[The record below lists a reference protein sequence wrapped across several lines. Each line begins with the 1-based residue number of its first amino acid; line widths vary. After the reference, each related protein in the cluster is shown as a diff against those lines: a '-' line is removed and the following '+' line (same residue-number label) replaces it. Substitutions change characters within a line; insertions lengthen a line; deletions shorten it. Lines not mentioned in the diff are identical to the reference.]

1 MTFNV
6 QTLTSSIEKSG
17 VAKASHFEVQCT
29 APSPVSEMERDMMY
43 RAEAAEIPGRSLATI
58 EHKFGNMGPV
68 TKVPYSQVFTDMT
81 VTFLLS
87 EDLREKQYFEIW
99 QELMYNTGAF
109 ETGSATGMSKFKPK
123 YFDQYTGSVTIRQY
137 GASGVLRTIVTL
149 VDAYP
154 IIIAPI
160 STSWGNEELMK
171 LNVTFAYRYYRLAF
185 EGQDQPHRVA
195 QGGISIGRGGIKANL
210 NLGPLNLGLNNGRVS
225 GSVKVPTLQTPLGPI
240 GFRIRI

>member
-1 MTFNV
+1 MTFNI
-6 QTLTSSIEKSG
+6 QTLTSSIEKTG

-43 RAEAAEIPGRSLATI
+43 RAEAAEIPGRSLATV
-58 EHKFGNMGPV
+58 EHKFGNMGPI
-68 TKVPYSQVFTDMT
+68 TKIPYSQVFTDMT

-109 ETGSATGMSKFKPK
+109 ESGSSTGMSKFKPK
-123 YFDQYTGSVTIRQY
+123 YFDDYTGSVIIRQY
-137 GASGVLRTIVTL
+137 GANGNLRTITTL

-154 IIIAPI
+154 IIISPI
-160 STSWGNEELMK
+160 STNWSSGELMK
-171 LNVTFAYRYYRLAF
+171 MNVTFAYRYYKLAF
-185 EGQDQPHRVA
+185 EMQDQPHRVA

-225 GSVKVPTLQTPLGPI
+225 GSVKAPTLQTPLGPI

>member
-6 QTLTSSIEKSG
+6 QNLTSSLEKSG

-29 APSPVSEMERDMMY
+29 GPSALPGMERDIMY
-43 RAEAAEIPGRSLATI
+43 RAESAEIPGRSLSTF

-68 TKVPYSQVFTDMT
+68 TKIPYGQVFTDMT
-81 VTFLLS
+81 VTFILS

-109 ETGSATGMSKFKPK
+109 ETGSQTGMSKFKPK
-123 YFDQYTGSVTIRQY
+123 YFDDYAGNVVIRQY
-137 GASGVLRTIVTL
+137 GQQGELRTIVTL

-154 IIIAPI
+154 IIISPI
-160 STSWGNEELMK
+160 STNWGSEELMK
-171 LNVTFAYRYYRLAF
+171 INVTFAYRYYRLAF
-185 EGQDQPHRVA
+185 QMQDQAHRVA
-195 QGGISIGRGGIKANL
+195 QGGISIGRHGIKANL
-210 NLGPLNLGLNNGRVS
+210 NLGGLKLGLNNGKFGAEFS
-225 GSVKVPTLQTPLGPI
+225 PPKLQTPLGPI